1 MIIFLT
7 GCFVGGFVATVVMCC
22 LAMAGR
28 EGDKDEN
35 KEKES

>member
-7 GCFVGGFVATVVMCC
+7 GCFVGYVVTLVVVCL

-28 EGDKDEN
+28 KDDENEN